1 MFRLRNQF
9 RKRDELANDPRNR
22 RIESLDAGRF
32 PDCCG
37 GMTAHPIVG
46 GLIVALILG
55 IFLSPTL
62 YMWVA
67 GERDMLPEAEVK
79 AEESCTGP

>member
-1 MFRLRNQF
+1 
-9 RKRDELANDPRNR
+9 
-22 RIESLDAGRF
+22 
-32 PDCCG
+32 
-37 GMTAHPIVG
+37 MTAHPIVG